1 MKTKEEMDELLKNV
15 AVHCETEDESNQV
28 LDLADKLGYK
38 WRTGKSF
45 KIVDN
50 YQYYYEW
57 TCYYIL
63 EGTFDRK
70 TYFEREQFH
79 VISAQEFIKMVNE
92 ENKMENKDIK
102 TEVDINSLIP
112 EGYEIDKENST
123 LECIKFKKKK
133 LTYEDVANK
142 LFSANKAYYLLG
154 DKIESI
160 SPTDHSCYWG
170 ADNCTSEKQ
179 AMKLAAT
186 NKLLNVAKYL
196 NKGWKPNWDNYEEYK
211 WKINIIQ
218 GISIYCNQSFSSQE
232 SIVYFKTKE
241 LAQQAVEILGED
253 TIKLALSMDY

>member
-1 MKTKEEMDELLKNV
+1 MKTKEQMDELLKGV

-28 LDLADKLGYK
+28 LKLADKLGYRWSDGVLLESNNHYREHRSK
-38 WRTGKSF
+38 
-45 KIVDN
+45 
-50 YQYYYEW
+50 
-57 TCYYIL
+57 TCYYLTLGRFGSL
-63 EGTFDRK
+63 ENVAGHGYK
-70 TYFEREQFH
+70 I
-79 VISAQEFIKMVNE
+79 ISAKDFIKMVNE
-92 ENKMENKDIK
+92 ESKMETQEVKK
-102 TEVDINSLIP
+102 EVDINSLIP

-142 LFSANKAYYLLG
+142 LFSYNKAYYLLG

-160 SPTDHSCYWG
+160 SPTYHSCYLG
-170 ADNCTSEKQ
+170 ADNCTSVKQ
-179 AMKLAAT
+179 AMKLAAI

-196 NKGWKPNWDNYEEYK
+196 NKGWKPNWDDEKEYK
-211 WKINIIQ
+211 WTIHNIERS
-218 GISIYCNQSFSSQE
+218 GVYYCITSAIQE